1 MTAMRYRN
9 DVIRLVHILHIHTNR
24 SKVRAKPLELN
35 LSELVKRVILQM
47 CAAIPRQS
55 IHRLILSMTIRYLA
69 VQSIKAKVITA

>member
-1 MTAMRYRN
+1 MVCN
-9 DVIRLVHILHIHTNR
+9 ILDLNR

-47 CAAIPRQS
+47 YAAIPRQS